1 MKKKDLILEVSRNP
15 KDNTSLDIS
24 IKANTFGFELY
35 RVCLVLL
42 DKMIEMGKASGDKE
56 AEIDI
61 FFEKLKENYKNFYKK
76 D

>member
-1 MKKKDLILEVSRNP
+1 MKKKDLILEVGRNP

-42 DKMIEMGKASGDKE
+42 DKMIEMGKE
-56 AEIDI
+56 LIQLLVVHFILEMII
-61 FFEKLKENYKNFYKK
+61 
-76 D
+76 